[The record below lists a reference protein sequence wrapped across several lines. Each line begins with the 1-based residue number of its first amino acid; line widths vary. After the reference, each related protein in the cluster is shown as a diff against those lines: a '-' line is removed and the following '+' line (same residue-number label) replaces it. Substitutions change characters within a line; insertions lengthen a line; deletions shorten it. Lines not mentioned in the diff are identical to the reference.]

1 MRRKKKWIEYVEN
14 SIGEKKRHNEST
26 EFTTLSILSSLV
38 NKCTVI
44 PWFTMVGRMVCRQNV
59 RISGNWDKIKKISIE
74 NEIL

>member
-44 PWFTMVGRMVCRQNV
+44 PWFTMVGRQNV